1 MPSYL
6 FIWSRF
12 YCSPWPRLLGVR
24 FSSDLSL
31 DRHVST
37 VSASTCSF
45 YWLRQLRGSRC
56 SLDAAS
62 SATLVHAFV
71 SSCIDYCN
79 AVLAGSPK
87 VTTGRLQ
94 WVLNAAVRV
103 VSGTQ
108 KYDRGLSWLL
118 HTELHWLDVP
128 KRVKYKLSIM
138 VLNCLNGQAP
148 QYLIDFLIAYFLSN
162 IFSKL
167 LSQLVN
173 IMSKLLQDSVPF
185 LIHTGRITG
194 TLLYRYFVWTALL
207 N

>member
-1 MPSYL
+1 
-6 FIWSRF
+6 
-12 YCSPWPRLLGVR
+12 
-24 FSSDLSL
+24 
-31 DRHVST
+31 
-37 VSASTCSF
+37 
-45 YWLRQLRGSRC
+45 
-56 SLDAAS
+56 
-62 SATLVHAFV
+62 
-71 SSCIDYCN
+71 
-79 AVLAGSPK
+79 
-87 VTTGRLQ
+87 
-94 WVLNAAVRV
+94 VLNAAVRV

-148 QYLIDFLIAYFLSN
+148 QYLIDFLTAYFLSN

-194 TLLYRYFVWTALL
+194 TLLYRYFV
-207 N
+207 